1 VAASKKAS
9 KKKAASKKAARKK
22 SAATKAPKKKA
33 SEAKAAKAKS
43 AEPRPGAAKSKG
55 GASAA
60 GARRSFSLTAKQAA
74 TLQAKLSDCP
84 VAWGL
89 EVRTGDDWVE
99 ATGKTALAEHD
110 DWLFNSKDGL
120 VGGERSIEGFELGVA
135 FDKRIS
141 ELPPLGALSS
151 LGVSRL
157 SAAGSVSR
165 GGQVTDIS
173 SIGTL
178 KGLKSLDLSNCTKLE
193 DTSPLATLKN
203 LETLKLSASAKLEK
217 SSGLAGLKSLK
228 SLDLSKCGRLSDVSS
243 LSSLKRLE
251 TLDLSGC
258 EAVEDISDLGGL
270 KALQELD
277 LSNCVELGNISA
289 LGKLKGLQSLDL
301 SGCQKLTD
309 ISPLVRLKDLEHL
322 NLSILPG
329 RASKLEDI
337 SVLAKLKSLRSLNLS
352 YFKTL
357 QNVSILGGL
366 KNLQNLWLSG
376 CTALDD
382 VSTLAGLRKL
392 EKLDLSGCQALTEIL
407 DLGQL
412 RNLRSLNLK
421 GCAALSEISHLAG
434 LAKLD
439 SLNLSGCG
447 NIRDLENLAGST
459 SLRSLNW
466 TEAPACHDVLAACA
480 AKRQDSTFVMEQ
492 NEAWIQSF
500 RDSKDPDRFA
510 QHLIECFSLGGN
522 QEWAVSALTRLLG
535 PARDRQ
541 GLVLKGTWA
550 KWSEKVLA
558 LGDPDLREPI
568 EKALTKINPEHELA
582 ALLGPVLTAL
592 AGALPRL
599 EPEAQA
605 WATDLVEASLARH
618 ESKPEEAQKAAP
630 AAVVFYMAL
639 DENDE
644 GGNVKKW
651 LERGTV
657 ANMPSW
663 RDKVQLALI
672 EWQLERDD
680 QADNLK
686 LEQAMR
692 RLRRIQTPEF
702 RNQAH
707 AALAR
712 RFDVFDAIENA
723 LDNHLEAITDE
734 ALKAEITRKMA
745 EDPRIMG
752 SAGGFSTL
760 LLALQDDRE
769 ALSALM
775 DQLIRSDGAN
785 PLVAA
790 IHRSFDE
797 EARERVAS
805 RLADIDLGVL
815 DGDGALALVSDLKAL
830 IEGRKP

>member
-1 VAASKKAS
+1 MAASK
-9 KKKAASKKAARKK
+9 
-22 SAATKAPKKKA
+22 KAPKKKA
-33 SEAKAAKAKS
+33 NGAKAARAEP
-43 AEPRPGAAKSKG
+43 AEPRPSAAKSTG
-55 GASAA
+55 GASAP
-60 GARRSFSLTAKQAA
+60 GLRRSFNLTAKQAA

-89 EVRTGDDWVE
+89 EVRTSDDWVE
-99 ATGKTALAEHD
+99 ATGRTALAEHD

-135 FDKRIS
+135 FDKRITG
-141 ELPPLGALSS
+141 LPPLGALSS

-157 SAAGSVSR
+157 SAAGSASR

-178 KGLKSLDLSNCTKLE
+178 KGLKSLDFSNCTKLE
-193 DTSPLATLKN
+193 DTSPLATLKS

-217 SSGLAGLKSLK
+217 SSDLAGMKSLK
-228 SLDLSKCGRLSDVSS
+228 SLDLSKCGRLSDIAS

-258 EAVEDISDLGGL
+258 EAVGDISDLGSL
-270 KALQELD
+270 KALRQLD
-277 LSNCVELGNISA
+277 LSNCVELGDISA

-309 ISPLVRLKDLEHL
+309 ISQLARLKDLEHL

-329 RASKLEDI
+329 RASKLEDV
-337 SVLAKLKSLRSLNLS
+337 SVLAKLKGLRSLNLG

-357 QNVSILGGL
+357 PNVSVLGGL
-366 KNLQNLWLSG
+366 KNLQNLSLSG

-382 VSTLAGLRKL
+382 VSALAGFRKL
-392 EKLDLSGCQALTEIL
+392 ENLDLSGCAVLTQIV
-407 DLGQL
+407 DLSQI

-439 SLNLSGCG
+439 TLNLSGCG
-447 NIRDLENLAGST
+447 NIRDLGSLAGSR

-466 TEAPACHDVLAACA
+466 TEAPACHDVLAVCA
-480 AKRQDSTFVMEQ
+480 AKRQDSAFVMER
-492 NEAWIQSF
+492 NEAWIKSF
-500 RDSKDPDRFA
+500 RDSKAPDRFA
-510 QHLIECFSLGGN
+510 QHLIECFALGGN
-522 QEWAVSALTRLLG
+522 QEWAVSALTNLLG

-541 GLVLKGTWA
+541 GLVLKDTWA

-558 LGDPDLREPI
+558 LGDPALREPI
-568 EKALTKINPEHELA
+568 EKALTKINPEHELT
-582 ALLGPVLTAL
+582 ALLGPVITAL

-599 EPEAQA
+599 GPEAQA
-605 WATDLVEASLARH
+605 WATGLVKASLARY
-618 ESKPEEAQKAAP
+618 EGKPEEAQKAAP

-639 DENDE
+639 DDNDE
-644 GGNVKKW
+644 DGYVKEW
-651 LERGTV
+651 LARGTV

-680 QADNLK
+680 KADSSK
-686 LEQAMR
+686 LEQALR
-692 RLRRIQTPEF
+692 ELRRIQTPEY

-707 AALAR
+707 AALIR
-712 RFDVFDAIENA
+712 RFDVFDTIEDA

-734 ALKAEITRKMA
+734 ALKAEITRELV
-745 EDPRIMG
+745 EDSRIRS

-775 DQLIRSDGAN
+775 DQLIRSDGDN

-790 IHRSFDE
+790 IHQSFDE
-797 EARERVAS
+797 EPRERVAS
-805 RLADIDLGVL
+805 RLADIDLDAL
-815 DGDGALALVSDLKAL
+815 DGDAWPLLRWRVLQ
-830 IEGRKP
+830 R